1 MAFINLQRLLDANR
15 EDVDEMGL
23 RAAKA
28 ARPDINNATQSL
40 GQYGA
45 NPLGTVENPLEKVA
59 RGMAKAQM
67 LGSTGG
73 LAELTAGGGK
83 EGAPQSTGGGLLD
96 AFLAGNSGAVTQLRQ
111 QAANLPARY
120 DAAQKSAQGVTN
132 QYAAMAQAQ
141 QQQRQ
146 EQMRQQAP
154 SAPTVDLQDKATLE
168 RAIKAAADAGDVAT
182 VRRLQAR
189 LYGYR

>member
-23 RAAKA
+23 RATKA
-28 ARPDINNATQSL
+28 AQPDINRGTQAL
-40 GQYGA
+40 AEYGS

-59 RGMAKAQM
+59 RAQAKAQM

-83 EGAPQSTGGGLLD
+83 EGAPQSAGGGLLD
-96 AFLAGNSGAVTQLRQ
+96 AFLAGNSQQVAQLRQ

-146 EQMRQQAP
+146 EQARQTPGGAP
-154 SAPTVDLQDKATLE
+154 VIDMHDRAALE
-168 RAIKAAADAGDVAT
+168 RGIKAAADAGDVAT